1 MFKFS
6 FGSNL
11 ALNFGFRGAHDM
23 PQNGCAAGAMA
34 IGKAFREIKHG
45 YLDAAV
51 AGGVDL
57 NAGTK
62 L

>member
-1 MFKFS
+1 
-6 FGSNL
+6 
-11 ALNFGFRGAHDM
+11 
-23 PQNGCAAGAMA
+23 MA